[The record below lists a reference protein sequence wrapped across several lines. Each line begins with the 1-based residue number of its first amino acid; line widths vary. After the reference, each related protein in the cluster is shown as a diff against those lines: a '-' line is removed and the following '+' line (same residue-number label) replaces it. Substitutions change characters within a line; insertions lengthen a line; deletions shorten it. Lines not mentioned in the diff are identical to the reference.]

1 MAGKTVGGL
10 AHVCSPNVRVGRT
23 CSSTR
28 TSVVGTST
36 VGTRTSTVRTS
47 THLGTYL
54 GRKMSREA
62 RPTTSATLECV
73 RVLFAETAIA
83 GRNSRHAHEGWCRGT
98 GGEKPN
104 QKTKQRIDES
114 MYSCGAH
121 SCGAPWLHRNRSRC
135 ARGSLHKL
143 RLTNASSEVIG
154 RRREGL
160 SAIFALEAT
169 YSTSCGV
176 CRF

>member
-83 GRNSRHAHEGWCRGT
+83 GRAVAMHMRGGAGGRAAKNQIKRQNKESTNQCILVGLILVGHLGCIAT
-98 GGEKPN
+98 GVVVPV
-104 QKTKQRIDES
+104 
-114 MYSCGAH
+114 GA
-121 SCGAPWLHRNRSRC
+121 
-135 ARGSLHKL
+135 
-143 RLTNASSEVIG
+143 
-154 RRREGL
+154 
-160 SAIFALEAT
+160 
-169 YSTSCGV
+169 YTSCV
-176 CRF
+176 SQTHRQR